1 MLLKSGELM
10 ADGPLI
16 SLTVCMRNA
25 EHWVDD
31 CLRSLVKQTYRPLEI
46 IAVDDG
52 STDDGFAKLQS
63 WEGEHDGIVVTVLK
77 QSPLGLSAGRNLA
90 FEHSKGEWV
99 AITDIDCR
107 PDPYWISEMFQVS
120 EGLDDEE
127 VLAVTGRTIFDEG
140 ETATSGLRE
149 SSIARK

>member
-1 MLLKSGELM
+1 M

-52 STDDGFAKLQS
+52 STDGGFTKLES
-63 WEGEHDGIVVTVLK
+63 WAGEHDGINVTVLK
-77 QSPLGLSAGRNLA
+77 QSPIGLSAGRNLA
-90 FEHSKGEWV
+90 LNIRR
-99 AITDIDCR
+99 A
-107 PDPYWISEMFQVS
+107 
-120 EGLDDEE
+120 
-127 VLAVTGRTIFDEG
+127 
-140 ETATSGLRE
+140 SGSL
-149 SSIARK
+149 SLTSIAGQIRIGFLRCSKSVMDLKMKMYWL